1 MGISHADPSL
11 LEDAL
16 VDDAQ
21 NRKAVVA
28 EANERT
34 EERLACK
41 QKLSRCA
48 RISESQRTHPHSLW
62 CWILSLVVAGGSVVC
77 GWCVHIVSAAQPISA
92 NAE

>member
-1 MGISHADPSL
+1 MRISHADPSL

-41 QKLSRCA
+41 QKKTVKMLRSSQNLSA
-48 RISESQRTHPHSLW
+48 PTPTPSG
-62 CWILSLVVAGGSVVC
+62 AGFYL
-77 GWCVHIVSAAQPISA
+77 
-92 NAE
+92 